1 LRLRFL
7 LLPLLLANASATDA
21 HPVDY
26 REFKAVISREDGGLH
41 NGAFKH
47 EFEVLQRRFELTKD
61 PLVLDRREFLGAQRL
76 IVGRSTDLQS
86 SGTLHSSDGL
96 ELPAAMFSTFRRELA
111 KTFKARLGL
120 EDEAADLMAGV
131 LEKQAVEMEG
141 VSYAHYAHVT
151 GQPHNLDH
159 EARAGILRGAL
170 EFLYRTSKI
179 GTLCD
184 VPFIAGYAEGDEHI
198 VYIDRAVPERKIF
211 RGVDVPVHKLLNV
224 HERVEKV
231 ILDEYKATYP
241 HAHQIALRLE
251 KLIAEAIGVP
261 WHAYD
266 DYWEPLAEAVNARHF
281 TRVPDDLD
289 MIPYM
294 SFMDADSV
302 VTVQEMR
309 ASYVGHN
316 ACFRDQTSAG
326 SIMP

>member
-1 LRLRFL
+1 MRLKFWI
-7 LLPLLLANASATDA
+7 LPLLLASTSATDA

-26 REFKAVISREDGGLH
+26 REFKAVISRENSAPH

-47 EFEVLQRRFELTKD
+47 EFEVLHRRMELTKD
-61 PLVLDRREFLGAQRL
+61 PLILDRREFLGAQRL
-76 IVGRSTDLQS
+76 IVGRSTDVQL

-141 VSYAHYAHVT
+141 VSHAHYTQVT

-170 EFLYRTSKI
+170 EFLYQTSKV

-198 VYIDRAVPERKIF
+198 IYIDRAVPERKVF
-211 RGVDVPVHKLLNV
+211 RSVDVPVHKLLNV

-266 DYWEPLAEAVNARHF
+266 DYWEPLAEAVNARHL

-289 MIPYM
+289 MIPYL
-294 SFMDADSV
+294 SFTDADSV
-302 VTVQEMR
+302 ITVEKMR
-309 ASYVGHN
+309 ASHVRHS
-316 ACFRDQTSAG
+316 ACFRD
-326 SIMP
+326 